1 MFMERALMARHNES
15 PVDQSSLLHDDQLQ
29 KLVSDA
35 YARIQNELTR
45 RAPFLGEQVRGWMA
59 QLSATGQAPDYFL
72 QPRMFPLLRLPL
84 WAAKSFAAEP
94 DNEFL
99 ADVIYSTVNGYYYI
113 RLLDNLMDGHGTIEL
128 EILPAT
134 AFFHTEFQSTYQ
146 KYFEAA
152 HPFWEV
158 FRSAWFSGSD
168 AVTQEFNLNRIGEAE
183 FERISVSK
191 LAGARI
197 PLAAVGF
204 RHGTGQS
211 MQRWEHF
218 ALALARW
225 SQMEDDLFDWHHDLR
240 HGKTSY
246 FLTEAN
252 KRKGFDTVDAWVIRE
267 GFQQGV
273 KLLQRELS
281 ALRDLV
287 PALNSP
293 NVVRYLDLRET
304 MLAGQ
309 KTRISEAFQVLEAVA
324 SATEEPTAPDSQL
337 AAKQ

>member
-1 MFMERALMARHNES
+1 MARHNER
-15 PVDQSSLLHDDQLQ
+15 PADQSSFLHDDQLQ

-35 YARIQNELTR
+35 CARIHAKLTR
-45 RAPFLGEQVRGWMA
+45 HAPFLGEQVRGWMA
-59 QLSATGQAPDYFL
+59 QLSPTGNASDYFL
-72 QPRMFPLLRLPL
+72 LPRMFPLLRLPL
-84 WAAKSFAAEP
+84 WVAKSFAAEAES
-94 DNEFL
+94 EFL

-113 RLLDNLMDGHGTIEL
+113 RLLDNLMDGHGTNEL

-134 AFFHTEFQSTYQ
+134 AFFHTEFQATYQ

-152 HPFWEV
+152 HPFWEM
-158 FRSAWFSGSD
+158 FRSAWFSASD
-168 AVTQEFNLNRIGEAE
+168 AVTHEFNLDCIREAE
-183 FERISVSK
+183 FEGITVAK

-204 RHGTGQS
+204 RYGTAQQMRS
-211 MQRWEHF
+211 WEEF

-225 SQMEDDLFDWHHDLR
+225 SQMEDDLFDWHHDLQ
-240 HGKTSY
+240 HDKTSY

-252 KRKGFDTVDAWVIRE
+252 RRKGPDTVDAWVIRE

-273 KLLQRELS
+273 ETLQRELS

-287 PALNSP
+287 GPLNSP
-293 NVVRYLDLRET
+293 DLIRYLDLRET
-304 MLAGQ
+304 ILEGQ
-309 KTRISEAFQVLEAVA
+309 KTRIREAFDVLRAVA
-324 SATEEPTAPDSQL
+324 AAATADGSDSGLLSQL

>member
-1 MFMERALMARHNES
+1 MERALMARHNES

-35 YARIQNELTR
+35 CARIQNELTR
-45 RAPFLGEQVRGWMA
+45 RAPFLGKQVSGWTA
-59 QLSATGQAPDYFL
+59 QLSPTGNASDYFL
-72 QPRMFPLLRLPL
+72 QPRMFPLLRLPV
-84 WAAKSFAAEP
+84 WAARSFTAES
-94 DNEFL
+94 DGEFL

-113 RLLDNLMDGHGTIEL
+113 RLLDNLMDDHGTIEL
-128 EILPAT
+128 KILPAT
-134 AFFHTEFQSTYQ
+134 AFFHTEFQATYQ

-158 FRSAWFSGSD
+158 FRSAWFSASD
-168 AVTQEFNLNRIGEAE
+168 AVAHEFNLDRIRQAE
-183 FERISVSK
+183 FERITVSK

-204 RHGTGQS
+204 RYTTGQT
-211 MQRWEHF
+211 MQRWENF
-218 ALALARW
+218 ALSLARW

-246 FLTEAN
+246 FLSEAN
-252 KRKGFDTVDAWVIRE
+252 RRKGFDTVDAWVIRE

-273 KLLQRELS
+273 ETLQRELS
-281 ALRDLV
+281 ALRDL
-287 PALNSP
+287 ARRLNSP
-293 NVVRYLDLRET
+293 DVASYLDLRES
-304 MLAGQ
+304 MLEGQ
-309 KTRISEAFQVLEAVA
+309 KTRISKAFQVLEAVA

>member
-15 PVDQSSLLHDDQLQ
+15 PVDQSSFLHDDQLQ

-35 YARIQNELTR
+35 CARIQNELTC
-45 RAPFLGEQVRGWMA
+45 RAPFLAEQVRGWMA
-59 QLSATGQAPDYFL
+59 QLSPTGKAADYFL

-84 WAAKSFAAEP
+84 WAAKSFTAEP
-94 DNEFL
+94 DGEFL

-134 AFFHTEFQSTYQ
+134 AFFHTEFQATYQ

-158 FRSAWFSGSD
+158 FRSAWFSASD
-168 AVTQEFNLNRIGEAE
+168 AVTHEFNLDRIGEAE
-183 FERISVSK
+183 FERITVSK

-197 PLAAVGF
+197 PLAAMGF

-211 MQRWEHF
+211 MQLWENF

-240 HGKTSY
+240 HRKTSY

-252 KRKGFDTVDAWVIRE
+252 RCKGFDTVDAWVIRK
-267 GFQQGV
+267 GFRLGL
-273 KLLQRELS
+273 KTLQRELS
-281 ALRDLV
+281 ALRDLAR
-287 PALNSP
+287 PLNSP
-293 NVVRYLDLRET
+293 DVVSYLDLRET
-304 MLAGQ
+304 ILEDQ
-309 KTRISEAFQVLEAVA
+309 KTRISEAFQVLSAVA
-324 SATEEPTAPDSQL
+324 VVTTAQTPD
-337 AAKQ
+337 

>member
-1 MFMERALMARHNES
+1 MARHNES
-15 PVDQSSLLHDDQLQ
+15 PVGQSSFLHDDQLQ
-29 KLVSDA
+29 KLVGDA
-35 YARIQNELTR
+35 CARIQTELNC
-45 RAPFLGEQVRGWMA
+45 RAPFLGEQLRGWMA
-59 QLSATGQAPDYFL
+59 QLSPTGKAPDYFL

-84 WAAKSFAAEP
+84 WAARSFTAEP
-94 DNEFL
+94 DGEFM

-128 EILPAT
+128 KILPAT
-134 AFFHTEFQSTYQ
+134 AFFHTEFQAMYQ

-158 FRSAWFSGSD
+158 FRSAWFSASD
-168 AVTQEFNLNRIGEAE
+168 AVTHEFNLDRIREAE
-183 FERISVSK
+183 FERITVAK

-204 RHGTGQS
+204 RYGTGQS
-211 MQRWEHF
+211 MQRWENF

-240 HGKTSY
+240 NGKMSY

-252 KRKGFDTVDAWVIRE
+252 RRKGSDTVDAWVIRE

-273 KLLQRELS
+273 ETLQRELCS
-281 ALRDLV
+281 LRDRAR
-287 PALNSP
+287 PLNCP
-293 NVVRYLDLRET
+293 GVVSYLDLRET
-304 MLAGQ
+304 ILEDQ
-309 KTRISEAFQVLEAVA
+309 KTRISEAFQVLRAVA
-324 SATEEPTAPDSQL
+324 VVVEAPTAQTPEWAHSLQQN
-337 AAKQ
+337 K

>member
-15 PVDQSSLLHDDQLQ
+15 PVDQSSFLHDDQLQ

-35 YARIQNELTR
+35 CARIQHELTC
-45 RAPFLGEQVRGWMA
+45 RAPFLGKQVRGWMA
-59 QLSATGQAPDYFL
+59 QLSTTGKAPDYFL

-84 WAAKSFAAEP
+84 WAAKSFTAEP
-94 DNEFL
+94 DDQFL

-128 EILPAT
+128 KILPAT
-134 AFFHTEFQSTYQ
+134 AFFHTEFQATYQ
-146 KYFEAA
+146 KYFEAS

-168 AVTQEFNLNRIGEAE
+168 AVTREFSLDRIGEAE
-183 FERISVSK
+183 FERVTVSK

-204 RHGTGQS
+204 RYGTGQTL
-211 MQRWEHF
+211 QRWENF

-225 SQMEDDLFDWHHDLR
+225 SQMEDDLFDWHDDLH

-252 KRKGFDTVDAWVIRE
+252 RRRGSDTVEAWVIRE
-267 GFQQGV
+267 GFQQG
-273 KLLQRELS
+273 LETLQRELS
-281 ALRDLV
+281 ALRDLAR
-287 PALNSP
+287 PLNSP
-293 NVVRYLDLRET
+293 AVARYLELRVS
-304 MLAGQ
+304 MLEGQ
-309 KTRISEAFQVLEAVA
+309 KTRIGQAFQVLEAVA
-324 SATEEPTAPDSQL
+324 NATEQP
-337 AAKQ
+337 AARASE

>member
-1 MFMERALMARHNES
+1 MARHNEG
-15 PVDQSSLLHDDQLQ
+15 PVDQSSFLHDDQLQ
-29 KLVSDA
+29 KLVSDTC
-35 YARIQNELTR
+35 ARIQAELTR
-45 RAPFLGEQVRGWMA
+45 HAPFLAEQVRGWMA
-59 QLSATGQAPDYFL
+59 QLSATGLAPDYFL

-84 WAAKSFAAEP
+84 WAARSFTADP
-94 DNEFL
+94 DSEFL

-113 RLLDNLMDGHGTIEL
+113 RLLDNLMDDHGTIEL
-128 EILPAT
+128 KILPAT
-134 AFFHTEFQSTYQ
+134 AFFHTEFQATYQ

-158 FRSAWFSGSD
+158 FRSAWFSASD
-168 AVTQEFNLNRIGEAE
+168 AVTHEFDLERIRQAE
-183 FERISVSK
+183 FERITAAK

-204 RHGTGQS
+204 RYGTGQG
-211 MQRWEHF
+211 MQRWENF
-218 ALALARW
+218 TLALARW

-252 KRKGFDTVDAWVIRE
+252 RCKGFDTVDGWVIRE
-267 GFQQGV
+267 GFRQWIEI
-273 KLLQRELS
+273 LQRELS

-287 PALNSP
+287 PPLNSAD
-293 NVVRYLDLRET
+293 VASYLDLRES
-304 MLAGQ
+304 MLEGQ
-309 KTRISEAFQVLEAVA
+309 KTRISKAFQVLEAVA